1 MCSIK
6 QSKLRGIQAV
16 MKSIV
21 SEEWLEAY
29 SRSLERQIETKEEF
43 LRQASDTIKTL
54 KDQKAKDPRFKE
66 LKPLNDK
73 VWKSLMKR
81 SLIFP
86 ERSDPIGLSLANTSL
101 YSRKVSSESYM
112 EFLETKYELLQ
123 SANTNQKA
131 INYNLTKLIT
141 SFNSNLNSSTDVSA
155 NEVLKEQND
164 KCWFNLQKCVQNGL
178 FTSPL
183 ASDDVKIVMDLF
195 RKMID
200 PLEDTLTVAS
210 FQTNN
215 TTKQLYRILLR
226 GDLIK
231 VGESIDNDSGEDR
244 PVYLEDFTADI

>member
-1 MCSIK
+1 
-6 QSKLRGIQAV
+6 
-16 MKSIV
+16 MKSKM
-21 SEEWLEAY
+21 SEDWLESY
-29 SRSLERQIETKEEF
+29 SRSLERQIETKEDF
-43 LRQASDTIKTL
+43 LRQASNTIKTL

-66 LKPLNDK
+66 VKPLNDK

-101 YSRKVSSESYM
+101 YSRKVSSESYL
-112 EFLETKYELLQ
+112 EFLDTRYELLQ
-123 SANTNQKA
+123 RANTDQKA

-141 SFNSNLNSSTDVSA
+141 SFNDKSNSTSDVSS
-155 NEVLKEQND
+155 NEVLKEQNE
-164 KCWFNLQKCVQNGL
+164 KCWFNLQKCVENGL
-178 FTSPL
+178 FTFPL
-183 ASDDVKIVMDLF
+183 TNDDVKIIMDLF
-195 RKMID
+195 RKLID

-210 FQTNN
+210 FHTND

-231 VGESIDNDSGEDR
+231 VGELIDNGSGDDR